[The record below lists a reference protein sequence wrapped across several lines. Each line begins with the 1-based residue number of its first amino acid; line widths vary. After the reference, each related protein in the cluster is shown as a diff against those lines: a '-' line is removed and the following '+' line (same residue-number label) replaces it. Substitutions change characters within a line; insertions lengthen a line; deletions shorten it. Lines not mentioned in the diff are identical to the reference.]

1 MPFELDRSCYNTLY
15 GPTAGDRIRL
25 GDTNLVA
32 KIEYD
37 HTSYGD
43 EILFG
48 WGKNIRVGMMVAHRS
63 PRASEL
69 DGLIANAIIFDPIL
83 GIFKGDIGIKDGLI
97 AGIGRAGNPDVMDGV
112 DLVIGPNTYV
122 VYGGSNFIATPG
134 GVDSHVHIYHWPK
147 LMDVAIS
154 AGLTTFIS
162 GGLNTNDYFII
173 QKYFEAFEEIPI
185 NLGLQGKGA
194 ASDAA
199 SIIRCIE
206 AGACGMKI
214 HEDDGAYPYV
224 IDQCLQVA
232 DQYDVSV
239 ALHTDGLQE
248 SMQVTDTI
256 EAIGGRALHAYHVE
270 GVGGGHAPDL
280 LQLAGVENIMTSSTT
295 PTVPYTVG
303 TYPEHFPMTHLIHG
317 LNSALPTDVAALEA
331 RVRKETMA
339 AEDVLHD
346 MGAIP
351 IINSDSQGM
360 GRIGE
365 VITRTWQLAHKMK
378 QERGASNPEHD
389 NDRILQYLAKY
400 TINPARTHGVSDYVG
415 SLEKGK
421 MADIVLWNPKF
432 FGVKP
437 EMVIKGG
444 FPTWGTTGPGNAS
457 IPNCEPV
464 QYGPSFGALGHA
476 APSLS
481 AFFVS
486 HASLESGIEKRLGS
500 RRVFRPVKNVRNV
513 SKRNMSRNSLNPE
526 IEVDPKS
533 ARVMVDGTE
542 ITSEAVTE
550 VPLNRLYMLS

>member
-1 MPFELDRSCYNTLY
+1 M
-15 GPTAGDRIRL
+15 
-25 GDTNLVA
+25 
-32 KIEYD
+32 IE
-37 HTSYGD
+37 
-43 EILFG
+43 
-48 WGKNIRVGMMVAHRS
+48 
-63 PRASEL
+63 
-69 DGLIANAIIFDPIL
+69 
-83 GIFKGDIGIKDGLI
+83 
-97 AGIGRAGNPDVMDGV
+97 
-112 DLVIGPNTYV
+112 PNTYV
-122 VYGGSNFIATPG
+122 VYGGSNFIVTPG

-162 GGLNTNDYFII
+162 GGLNTNDYFIM

-185 NLGLQGKGA
+185 NLGLQCKGA
-194 ASDAA
+194 ASHPAP
-199 SIIRCIE
+199 IIRGIE

-224 IDQCLQVA
+224 IDLCLQVA

-256 EAIGGRALHAYHVE
+256 EAIGGRALHAHHVE

-280 LQLAGVENIMTSSTT
+280 LKLVGVENIMTSSTT
-295 PTVPYTVG
+295 PTIPYTVG

-317 LNSALPTDVAALEA
+317 LSSALPTDLAALEA

-389 NDRILQYLAKY
+389 NDRIMQYLAKY

-421 MADIVLWNPKF
+421 VADIVLWNPKF

-444 FPTWGTTGPGNAS
+444 FPTWGITGGGNAS

-464 QYGPSFGALGHA
+464 QYGPFFGALGHSA
-476 APSLS
+476 ASLS

-486 HASLESGIEKRLGS
+486 QASLDSGIEKRLGS
-500 RRVFRPVKNVRNV
+500 RRMFRPVRNVRGV
-513 SKRNMSRNSLNPE
+513 SKRNMSGNSLNPD

-533 ARVMVDGTE
+533 ARVMVDGAE

>member
-1 MPFELDRSCYNTLY
+1 MPFELDRSRYNDLY

-32 KIEYD
+32 KIEAD

-43 EILFG
+43 EVLFG
-48 WGKNIRVGMMVAHRS
+48 WGKNVRVGMMVAHRS
-63 PRASEL
+63 PRDSEL
-69 DGLIANAIIFDPIL
+69 DGLIANAIIIDPIL
-83 GIFKGDIGIKDGLI
+83 GVFKGDIGIKDGLI
-97 AGIGRAGNPDVMDGV
+97 AGIGRAGNPDVMNGV

-122 VYGGSNFIATPG
+122 LYGGSNLIATPG

-154 AGLTTFIS
+154 AGLTTFI
-162 GGLNTNDYFII
+162 GAGLNTNDYFII
-173 QKYFEAFEEIPI
+173 EKYFEAFEEIPI
-185 NLGLQGKGA
+185 NLGVQAKGA
-194 ASDAA
+194 TSHPAP
-199 SIIRCIE
+199 IIRSIE

-214 HEDDGAYPYV
+214 HEDEGAYPYV
-224 IDQCLQVA
+224 IDLCLQVA

-256 EAIGGRALHAYHVE
+256 DAIGGRALHAYHVE

-280 LQLAGVENIMTSSTT
+280 LKLVGVENIMTSSTT
-295 PTVPYTVG
+295 PTVPYTAG
-303 TYPEHFPMTHLIHG
+303 TYPEHFPMTSLIHG
-317 LNSALPTDVAALEA
+317 LNLGLPSDVAALEA
-331 RVRKETMA
+331 RVRRETMA

-389 NDRILQYLAKY
+389 NERILQYLAKY

-421 MADIVLWNPKF
+421 LADIVLWQPKF

-437 EMVIKGG
+437 ETVIKGG
-444 FPTWGTTGPGNAS
+444 FVTWVTTGEGNAS
-457 IPNCEPV
+457 IPLCEPV
-464 QYGPSFGALGHA
+464 TYGPSFGAMGNA
-476 APSLS
+476 AGRLS

-486 HASLESGIEKRLGS
+486 QASLESGIEKRLGS
-500 RRVFRPVKNVRNV
+500 RRKFLPVKNVRSV
-513 SKRNMSRNSLNPE
+513 AKRNMSRNSLNPE

-533 ARVMVDGTE
+533 ARVTVDGAE

-550 VPLNRLYMLS
+550 VPLNRLYMLA

>member
-1 MPFELDRSCYNTLY
+1 MSFKLDRLRYNALY

-25 GDTNLVA
+25 GDTDLVA
-32 KIEYD
+32 RIETD

-43 EILFG
+43 EVLYG
-48 WGKNIRVGMMVAHRS
+48 WGKNVRVGMMAAHRS
-63 PRASEL
+63 PQDSQL
-69 DGLIANAIIFDPIL
+69 DGIIANTIIFDPIL
-83 GIFKGDIGIKDGLI
+83 SIFKGDIGIKDGLI

-112 DLVIGPNTYV
+112 DLVIGPNTNILP
-122 VYGGSNFIATPG
+122 GGNLIATLG
-134 GVDSHVHIYHWPK
+134 GVDSHVHLYNSPR

-154 AGLTTFIS
+154 AGLTTFI
-162 GGLNTNDYFII
+162 GAGLNTNDFFTI

-185 NLGLQGKGA
+185 NLGVQGRGA
-194 ASDAA
+194 ASHSAP
-199 SIIRCIE
+199 IIRSIE

-214 HEDDGAYPYV
+214 HEDEGAYPYV
-224 IDQCLQVA
+224 IDLCLQVA

-256 EAIGGRALHAYHVE
+256 EAIGGRAVHAYHVE

-280 LQLAGVENIMTSSTT
+280 LKLVGVENIMTSSTT
-295 PTVPYTVG
+295 PTIPYTVG
-303 TYPEHFPMTHLIHG
+303 TYPEHFPMTSLVHG
-317 LNSALPTDVAALEA
+317 LNSEMPSDVAALEA

-378 QERGASNPEHD
+378 RERGASNPEHD
-389 NDRILQYLAKY
+389 NERILQYLAKY

-421 MADIVLWNPKF
+421 MADIVLWHPRF

-437 EMVIKGG
+437 ELVIKGG
-444 FPTWGTTGPGNAS
+444 FIAWGNRGEGNAS
-457 IPNCEPV
+457 IPDCEPV
-464 QYGPSFGALGHA
+464 HYGPAFGALGHA
-476 APSLS
+476 AARLS

-486 HASLESGIEKRLGS
+486 QASLESGLERRLGS
-500 RRVFRPVKNVRNV
+500 RRSLLPVRNV
-513 SKRNMSRNSLNPE
+513 RGVAKRNMNRNSLNPE
-526 IEVDPKS
+526 IQIDPRT
-533 ARVMVDGTE
+533 AHVLVDGTE